1 MKQRIALFTA
11 LLCCATL
18 PAFADEHQH
27 SHQMTAQELGAVS
40 FPISCNAASQQPFNT
55 GVAWLHSFEYEQA
68 RGEFAKIAVADPK
81 CAMAYWGQ
89 AMSLFHQLWE
99 HPDADAVKL
108 GAAMLDKAQ
117 KLKATPREQSY
128 IAALANMFTSD
139 DPKQYDDRVKKY
151 SAAMDKVRQQ
161 DPQDHEAP
169 IFYALS
175 LLAQSDYK
183 DPELKLQRSAIGL
196 LNQQLHALPNHPGV
210 THYIIHATDNPQ
222 LAQQGLEAARAYAKI
237 APSSPHAV
245 HMPSH
250 IFARVGLWQE
260 SIQSNSQALAAAD
273 KMEAM
278 HLHMAHHR
286 VHSMD
291 FLEYAYL
298 QTGDDRKAKQQLDDL
313 LKMPDSAIDAE
324 YLDYFHAR
332 KMSFASTYALE
343 RRQWREALSL
353 EPVAE
358 ATPLGKSITYW
369 TRAVAAGHLKDATAA
384 KAAVE
389 QILALMEEVKKGPKA
404 YVVPYMEPRRDEAL
418 AWQRHA
424 EGNDAEAIRLLRTV
438 ADKQDKVGKGE
449 TDLPARE
456 MLAEILLDGGKSSEA
471 LAEYETSLKTDPNRL
486 NGLYGAAQAAEAAGK
501 GAKAKDYYAQ
511 IMKNCNGS
519 DSERPEVMRAGKMLA
534 SLTR

>member
-1 MKQRIALFTA
+1 
-11 LLCCATL
+11 
-18 PAFADEHQH
+18 
-27 SHQMTAQELGAVS
+27 
-40 FPISCNAASQQPFNT
+40 
-55 GVAWLHSFEYEQA
+55 
-68 RGEFAKIAVADPK
+68 
-81 CAMAYWGQ
+81 
-89 AMSLFHQLWE
+89 
-99 HPDADAVKL
+99 
-108 GAAMLDKAQ
+108 MLDKAQ

-139 DPKQYDDRVKKY
+139 DPKQYPERVKSY
-151 SAAMDKVRQQ
+151 SAAMDKLRQQ
-161 DPQDHEAP
+161 DPQDHEAA

-183 DPELKLQRSAIGL
+183 DPELKLQRSAIEL
-196 LNQQLHALPNHPGV
+196 LSQQLHALPNHPGI

-237 APSSPHAV
+237 APASPHAV

-260 SIQSNSQALAAAD
+260 SFQSNSQALAAAD

-324 YLDYFHAR
+324 YLDFFRAR

-343 RRQWREALSL
+343 RRQWNEALSL
-353 EPVAE
+353 EPGAE

-424 EGNDAEAIRLLRTV
+424 EGNDAEAIRLLRVV

-501 GAKAKDYYAQ
+501 AAQAKDYYAQ
-511 IMKNCNGS
+511 IMKNCGGS
-519 DSERPEVMRAGKMLA
+519 DSERPEVMRAEKMLA
-534 SLTR
+534 SLTK

>member
-1 MKQRIALFTA
+1 MRKLVLRIALLA
-11 LLCCATL
+11 LLSTNL
-18 PAFADEHQH
+18 LADEHQH
-27 SHQMTAQELGAVS
+27 SHAMTAQELGAVS
-40 FPISCNAASQQPFNT
+40 FPTSCDAASQQPFNT

-68 RGEFAKIAVADPK
+68 RGEFAKISTTDPK

-99 HPDADAVKL
+99 HPDAGAVRL
-108 GAAMLDKAQ
+108 GAAMLEKAK

-128 IAALANMFTSD
+128 IDALANMFTSD
-139 DPKQYDDRVKKY
+139 DPKQYPERVKSY
-151 SAAMDKVRQQ
+151 SAAMDKLRQQ
-161 DPQDHEAP
+161 DPQDHEAA

-183 DPELKLQRSAIGL
+183 DPELKLQRSAIEL
-196 LNQQLHALPNHPGV
+196 LNQQLHALPNHPGI

-237 APSSPHAV
+237 APASPHAV

-260 SIQSNSQALAAAD
+260 SIKPNSGALEAAD

-286 VHSMD
+286 IHSMD

-298 QTGDDRKAKQQLDDL
+298 QTGDDRKAKAQLDDL
-313 LKMPDSAIDAE
+313 LKMPDSVIDSE
-324 YLDYFHAR
+324 YVDCMQAR

-343 RRQWREALSL
+343 RRQWKEALAL
-353 EPVAE
+353 DPVAE
-358 ATPLGKSITYW
+358 ATPQGKSIAYW
-369 TRAVAAGHLKDATAA
+369 PRAVAAGHLKDSAAA
-384 KAAVE
+384 KNAVD
-389 QILALMEEVKKGPKA
+389 QILAIMETVRKGPKA
-404 YVVPYMEPRRDEAL
+404 YMLPYLEPRHDKAL

-424 EGNDAEAIRLLRTV
+424 EGNDAEATRLLRAV
-438 ADKQDKVGKGE
+438 ADKQDKIGKGE

-456 MLAEILLDGGKSSEA
+456 MLAEILLDGGHSAEA
-471 LAEYETSLKTDPNRL
+471 LSEYEASLKTDPNRL
-486 NGLYGAAQAAEAAGK
+486 NGLYGAGRAAEAAGK
-501 GAKAKDYYAQ
+501 SEKAKEYYAQ
-511 IMKNCNGS
+511 MVKNCEGNES
-519 DSERPEVMRAGKMLA
+519 DRPELAKVASMVA
-534 SLTR
+534 SLTK

>member
-1 MKQRIALFTA
+1 MRLRIALFAA
-11 LLCCATL
+11 LLGCAAL
-18 PAFADEHQH
+18 PALADEGHH
-27 SHQMTAQELGAVS
+27 HDMSAAELGAVS
-40 FPISCNAASQQPFNT
+40 FPISCDAASQKTFNT

-68 RGEFAKIAVADPK
+68 RGEFAKIAVADPN
-81 CAMAYWGQ
+81 CAMSYWGQ
-89 AMSLFHQLWE
+89 AMSLFHELWE
-99 HPDADAVKL
+99 HPNADAVKL

-128 IAALANMFTSD
+128 IAALANIFTSD

-151 SAAMDKVRQQ
+151 SAAMDKVRQRN
-161 DPQDHEAP
+161 PQDHEAAV
-169 IFYALS
+169 FYALS

-183 DPELKLQRSAIGL
+183 DPELKLQRQAVAI
-196 LNQQLHALPNHPGV
+196 LNEQLHAVPSHPGV
-210 THYIIHATDNPQ
+210 THYLIHATDNPQ

-237 APSSPHAV
+237 APASPHAV

-260 SIQSNSQALAAAD
+260 SIQSNSQALVAAD

-286 VHSMD
+286 IHSMD

-324 YLDYFHAR
+324 YLDFFQAR

-343 RRQWREALSL
+343 RRQWNQAMAL
-353 EPVAE
+353 EPVAS

-369 TRAVAAGHLKDATAA
+369 TRAVAAGHLKDASAA

-389 QILALMEEVKKGPKA
+389 QINALMEEVKKGPKA

-424 EGNDAEAIRLLRTV
+424 EGNDAEAIRLLRAV

-456 MLAEILLDGGKSSEA
+456 MLAEILLEGGKPSEA

-501 GAKAKDYYAQ
+501 AEKAKDYYAQ

>member
-1 MKQRIALFTA
+1 MRTKLTLLA
-11 LLCCATL
+11 LLLVFSTVTL
-18 PAFADEHQH
+18 LADEGHRH
-27 SHQMTAQELGAVS
+27 AMSAAELGAVS
-40 FPISCNAASQQPFNT
+40 FPASCDAASQQPFNT

-68 RGEFAKIAVADPK
+68 HGEFAKISVADPK

-99 HPDADAVKL
+99 HPNADAVKQ
-108 GAAMLDKAQ
+108 GAAMLDKAK

-128 IAALANMFTSD
+128 IAALAKIFASD
-139 DPKQYDDRVKKY
+139 DPKQYFERVKKY
-151 SAAMDKVRQQ
+151 SDTMDKVRQQ
-161 DPQDHEAP
+161 NPQDHEAA

-175 LLAQSDYK
+175 LLAQNGDK
-183 DPELKLQRSAIGL
+183 DPELKLQKRAVAI
-196 LNQQLHALPNHPGV
+196 LNEQLHAVPNHPGV

-222 LAQQGLEAARAYAKI
+222 LAQMGLEAARSYAKI
-237 APSSPHAV
+237 APASPHAV

-260 SIQSNSQALAAAD
+260 SIESNTKALAAAD
-273 KMEAM
+273 KMETM

-286 VHSMD
+286 IHSMD

-298 QTGDDRKAKQQLDDL
+298 QTGDDRKAKSELDEL
-313 LKMPDSAIDAE
+313 LKMPDSAVDEE
-324 YLDYFHAR
+324 YLDYFQAR

-343 RRQWREALSL
+343 RRQWKEALAL
-353 EPVAE
+353 QPVAE
-358 ATPLGKSITYW
+358 APPQARAITYW
-369 TRAVAAGHLKDATAA
+369 TRAVAAGHLKDAAAA

-389 QILALMEEVKKGPKA
+389 QILALIEEVKKSPKA
-404 YVVPYMEPRRDEAL
+404 YIARYVEPRRDEAL

-424 EGNDAEAIRLLRTV
+424 EGNDTEAVRLLRAV
-438 ADKQDKVGKGE
+438 ADTQDKVGKGE
-449 TDLPARE
+449 TELPARE

-501 GAKAKDYYAQ
+501 AETAKQYYAR
-511 IMKNCNGS
+511 ITKNCTGS
-519 DSERPEVMRAGKMLA
+519 DSERPEVMRAEKMLA
-534 SLTR
+534 SLAK